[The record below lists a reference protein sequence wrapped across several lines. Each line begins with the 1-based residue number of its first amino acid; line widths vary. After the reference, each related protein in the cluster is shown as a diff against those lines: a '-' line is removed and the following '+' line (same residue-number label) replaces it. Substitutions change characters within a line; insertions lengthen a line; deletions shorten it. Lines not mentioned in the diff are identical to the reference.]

1 MSKKTIFLSYCWAN
15 METANEIDELLQS
28 YEGIEIKRDV
38 RELNYGR
45 EIEEFMETVRQTD
58 HAVLLI
64 SEKYLTSVNCMY
76 EVSQIIKDYNYSDK
90 ITPIILEGVDI
101 YGPENRLKYAKYW
114 NEKYSNLNQ
123 EIRELAI
130 EDNLSLLNELKK
142 IKTICSTIDEILG
155 VLNKKKYYTLEQHKQ
170 NDFND
175 IFKALDMD
183 KVPDKKDKCVEKK
196 KTEYNYTLHKLDDI
210 SNAGAKRYSAI
221 IILNENYMKEQLK
234 EFILM
239 ITDEIKKRKYYRND
253 MVKNRFL
260 NKEADVVWLYIA
272 GDLLD
277 VDTANWICRTCWISK
292 ELENQYRPLSLG
304 GDDVIGDIEV
314 IWNKS
319 YESYRKF
326 YKESQGTKEEVLDDL
341 NNIMPKVIQYAN
353 TSIDSF
359 EKYTQGLLSEQDLIK
374 IMQNMQ
380 QEVRNL
386 YIEFTDLPIP
396 PEDLKNYM
404 NICSNTIATID
415 NMFLYYS
422 EKGINTWDGKSRKWQ
437 MEKSIKELKEIL
449 PVLEYEKRKI
459 H

>member
-1 MSKKTIFLSYCWAN
+1 MSSKAIFLSYCWAN
-15 METANEIDELLQS
+15 MDMANEIDELLQS
-28 YEGIEIKRDV
+28 YEGIKIKRDK
-38 RELNYGR
+38 RELNYGQD
-45 EIEEFMETVRQTD
+45 IEEFMGTVRQTD
-58 HAVLLI
+58 HVILLI
-64 SEKYLTSVNCMY
+64 SEEYLTSVNCMY

-90 ITPIILEGVDI
+90 ITPIILKDVSI
-101 YGPENRLKYAKYW
+101 YGSENRLKYAKYW

-123 EIRELAI
+123 EIRKLAI
-130 EDNLSLLNELKK
+130 EDNLSLLSELKK

-155 VLNKKKYYTLEQHKQ
+155 VLNKRQYYTLKQHKQ
-170 NDFND
+170 NNFND
-175 IFKALDMD
+175 IFKALNMD
-183 KVPDKKDKCVEKK
+183 KVPNQKDKCVEKK
-196 KTEYNYTLHKLDDI
+196 KIEYNYTFHKLDDI
-210 SNAGAKRYSAI
+210 SNSGAKRYSAI

-234 EFILM
+234 EFIST

-253 MVKNRFL
+253 MVKNRYL

-292 ELENQYRPLSLG
+292 ELEAPYRPLSLG
-304 GDDVIGDIEV
+304 GNDVIGDIE
-314 IWNKS
+314 ISWNKS

-326 YKESQGTKEEVLDDL
+326 YKESQGTKEEVLDAL

-353 TSIDSF
+353 TSIDRF
-359 EKYTQGLLSEQDLIK
+359 EKYTKGLISEEDLIK

-380 QEVRNL
+380 LEVRNL
-386 YIEFTDLPIP
+386 YVKFTDLPIP
-396 PEDLKNYM
+396 PEDLKSYM
-404 NICSNTIATID
+404 NICSNTITTID

-437 MEKSIKELKEIL
+437 MEKSIKELKETL
-449 PVLEYEKRKI
+449 PIVEYEKKKI